1 MEKIKIESTE
11 QVLSILREMTDNESV
26 IAKIALGL
34 KEINKPVSASYQEDY
49 VTKEEVVEETSPL
62 QIKEVKRQSNRRKK
76 LKVTKEPK
84 IVTLKDVSAKEKKSK
99 KSETKKSEL
108 TEIHLF

>member
-1 MEKIKIESTE
+1 MEKIKIESTD
-11 QVLSILREMTDNESV
+11 QVLSILRGMTDDESI

-34 KEINKPVSASYQEDY
+34 KDIHKSANISYQEEY
-49 VTKEEVVEETSPL
+49 VAPETVEEPASL

-84 IVTLKDVSAKEKKSK
+84 IITLTDATPKEKKSK
-99 KSETKKSEL
+99 KSKKSEVK
-108 TEIHLF
+108 EIHLF